1 MESAGKPLK
10 ISAANSR
17 EKTILGTAKT
27 RLRHYSNAT
36 PKQLKRYTLTTQ
48 TL

>member
-1 MESAGKPLK
+1 MDGSGKPLK
-10 ISAANSR
+10 INAANAR
-17 EKTILGTAKT
+17 EKTILETAKT

-36 PKQLKRYTLTTQ
+36 PSRLKRYTVTTQ

>member
-17 EKTILGTAKT
+17 EKPILETAKT
-27 RLRHYSNAT
+27 RQRHYSNAT
-36 PKQLKRYTLTTQ
+36 PSRLKRYTLTTQ